1 MAPSPGSEGNGTAT
15 QPTTWMG
22 NLDSSLSLATLG
34 KGGPL
39 AGMGIPPE
47 LGSFRHRFPPF
58 PETDRHARRIRYASP
73 RDSDSGWNEQPVSVW
88 WRGRVVGTK
97 GSDTQ
102 TLGLVSQILAGGNF
116 LPFKAVAL
124 WAWGGQR
131 HKEAGSPGLWR
142 WCVFLD
148 GRH

>member
-1 MAPSPGSEGNGTAT
+1 MQDGY
-15 QPTTWMG
+15 
-22 NLDSSLSLATLG
+22 ATLV
-34 KGGPL
+34 P
-39 AGMGIPPE
+39 GI
-47 LGSFRHRFPPF
+47 
-58 PETDRHARRIRYASP
+58 RIRD
-73 RDSDSGWNEQPVSVW
+73 RTNNLCLSG
-88 WRGRVVGTK
+88 GGGGLLGTK

-148 GRH
+148 GCL

>member
-1 MAPSPGSEGNGTAT
+1 MQDGY
-15 QPTTWMG
+15 
-22 NLDSSLSLATLG
+22 ATLV
-34 KGGPL
+34 P
-39 AGMGIPPE
+39 GI
-47 LGSFRHRFPPF
+47 
-58 PETDRHARRIRYASP
+58 RIRD
-73 RDSDSGWNEQPVSVW
+73 RTNNL
-88 WRGRVVGTK
+88 GRVVGTK

-124 WAWGGQR
+124 WEWGGQR

-148 GRH
+148 GCH